1 MIKYDGTRVIWAL
14 STVYMSTVYM
24 STAATGHCRDSEYK
38 QRLAAADGTQRE
50 IKSYC
55 PDNISHEEL

>member
-14 STVYMSTVYM
+14 STVYM